1 MDGEECS
8 FEHCNLNLLPHLDY
22 HRLESSSDQ
31 ADESVSENEGD
42 KEDKGP
48 PKKRKRKSEGSPKK
62 KKTKEKKTAVK
73 KEKKAAKPK
82 KRGLE
87 PNNDIVVVE
96 KDPLFEERYSVIN
109 LTLHQIIFS
118 SCIVQFKHG
127 SVMGKWGPALSSSL
141 QDWFS
146 SSSKFA
152 EKFLPNIWWLVPAL
166 ARNVDNDNF

>member
-1 MDGEECS
+1 MDGEEDS
-8 FEHCNLNLLPHLDY
+8 FEYYNLNLLPYLYYHLI
-22 HRLESSSDQ
+22 ESSSDQ
-31 ADESVSENEGD
+31 ADESVSENE
-42 KEDKGP
+42 
-48 PKKRKRKSEGSPKK
+48 
-62 KKTKEKKTAVK
+62 KTLVK

-82 KRGLE
+82 RRGLE

-109 LTLHQIIFS
+109 LTLHQIIVS

-127 SVMGKWGPALSSSL
+127 SAMGKWGPALSSSL

-152 EKFLPNIWWLVPAL
+152 E
-166 ARNVDNDNF
+166 NFYLICGNWCQP